1 MSKTVSELTEQI
13 DLMEATLSKINKI
26 ADNAA
31 RGVHPAD
38 WRKDWQRAEWNKV
51 KQLSGEK

>member
-1 MSKTVSELTEQI
+1 MTEVTELEQ
-13 DLMEATLSKINKI
+13 LKATLAKINKI

-31 RGVHPAD
+31 RGVNPAD